1 MKKRSSTD
9 QHENREN
16 GLSKDRQRDEHQLAE
31 ERLEGRNPIQEAIN
45 AGRTIDKLWVADRD
59 GHMDAG
65 LSRIIQKSKENGATV
80 VKVERQVLDQMSL
93 TKNHQGL
100 IAQVAAH
107 AYIDFDDLVAT
118 AFQQTKQP
126 LLLLLDELKD
136 SYNLGSILRISD
148 AAGIQGVII
157 PQRRSVSLNA
167 AVARTS
173 AGALEYVPVAKVT
186 NMTQTILSLKE
197 RGFWI
202 AGTDAS
208 GSLDYHEL
216 NWNGPMAIVI
226 GSEGEGL
233 GPAIR
238 KHCDYLI
245 SISMHGKVNSLNA
258 AVAAGIIVFEAVWNR
273 GKHQE

>member
-1 MKKRSSTD
+1 MLKDSQPS
-9 QHENREN
+9 ENRQGE
-16 GLSKDRQRDEHQLAE
+16 D
-31 ERLEGRNPIQEAIN
+31 RLEGRNPIQEALN
-45 AGRTIDKLWVADRD
+45 AGRTIDKLWVAGSSGRLDPV
-59 GHMDAG
+59 
-65 LSRIIQKSKENGATV
+65 LSRIIQKSKENGAVV
-80 VKVERQVLDQMSL
+80 VKVERQVLDQMAI
-93 TKNHQGL
+93 TNNHQGV

-107 AYIDFDDLVAT
+107 TYVNFDDLIDE

-136 SYNLGSILRISD
+136 SYNLGSILRIAD
-148 AAGIQGVII
+148 AAGLQGVII

-167 AVARTS
+167 AVARAS

-186 NMTQTILSLKE
+186 NMTQALLTLKE

-202 AGTDAS
+202 AGSDAS
-208 GSLDYHEL
+208 GSSAYHDL

-238 KHCDYLI
+238 KHCDFLI
-245 SISMHGKVNSLNA
+245 SISMRGKVNSLNA
-258 AVAAGIIVFEAVWNR
+258 AVAAGIIVFEAVRNR
-273 GKHQE
+273 GKPE